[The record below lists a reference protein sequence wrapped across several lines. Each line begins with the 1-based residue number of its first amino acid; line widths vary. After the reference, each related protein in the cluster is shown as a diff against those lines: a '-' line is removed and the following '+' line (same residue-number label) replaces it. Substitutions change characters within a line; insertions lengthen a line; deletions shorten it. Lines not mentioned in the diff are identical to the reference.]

1 MSKAMERATHFRDR
15 SAGRGAGR
23 GRRTEGEPER
33 WEPAPECWLWTQEGE
48 GIKGAIVQDE
58 GGGKGDTDMPTQTTT
73 CTPRDTQA
81 DSRTGAAGH
90 THMGTR
96 EEEAAA
102 AWWSSEGLDTPTG
115 DQEQRDS
122 LCTYPR
128 IGSQGDAVTHWGKEE
143 SLSLSH
149 ACMRACVRAYI
160 TVAHCHAVT
169 KDPVTHEHTCA
180 HMCAVMQSSL
190 LAMTVTVTQSN
201 KKHNNT
207 SIHVYTT

>member
-1 MSKAMERATHFRDR
+1 
-15 SAGRGAGR
+15 
-23 GRRTEGEPER
+23 
-33 WEPAPECWLWTQEGE
+33 
-48 GIKGAIVQDE
+48 
-58 GGGKGDTDMPTQTTT
+58 MPTQTTT

-102 AWWSSEGLDTPTG
+102 ARWSSEGLDTPTG

-122 LCTYPR
+122 LCTCPR
-128 IGSQGDAVTHWGKEE
+128 IGSQGDAVTHRGKEE

-149 ACMRACVRAYI
+149 ACMRACIHNNCTLPRSYKRPCHSRAHMRSHVRSHAVI
-160 TVAHCHAVT
+160 IACHDSHCHSV
-169 KDPVTHEHTCA
+169 K
-180 HMCAVMQSSL
+180 Q
-190 LAMTVTVTQSN
+190 
-201 KKHNNT
+201 HNYT

>member
-1 MSKAMERATHFRDR
+1 
-15 SAGRGAGR
+15 
-23 GRRTEGEPER
+23 
-33 WEPAPECWLWTQEGE
+33 
-48 GIKGAIVQDE
+48 
-58 GGGKGDTDMPTQTTT
+58 MPTQTTT

-102 AWWSSEGLDTPTG
+102 AWRSSEGLDTPTG

-128 IGSQGDAVTHWGKEE
+128 IGSQGDAVTHRGKEE

-160 TVAHCHAVT
+160 TIAHCHAVT

-201 KKHNNT
+201 KKHNYT